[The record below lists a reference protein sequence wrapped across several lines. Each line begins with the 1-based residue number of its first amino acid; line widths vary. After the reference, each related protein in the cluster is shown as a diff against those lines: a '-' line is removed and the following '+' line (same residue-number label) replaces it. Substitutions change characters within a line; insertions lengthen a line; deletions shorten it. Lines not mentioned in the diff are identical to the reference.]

1 MNGQLV
7 VAYDL
12 QSLDWKAKVAASKFS
27 KYPNYGL
34 AKTGFIGIQGD
45 HSGALA
51 LRRIRI
57 RELP

>member
-1 MNGQLV
+1 

-12 QSLDWKAKVAASKFS
+12 GSPEWKAKVAASKFS

-34 AKTGFIGIQGD
+34 AAAGYIGIQGD
-45 HSGALA
+45 HPGSIA
-51 LRRIRI
+51 LRHIRI